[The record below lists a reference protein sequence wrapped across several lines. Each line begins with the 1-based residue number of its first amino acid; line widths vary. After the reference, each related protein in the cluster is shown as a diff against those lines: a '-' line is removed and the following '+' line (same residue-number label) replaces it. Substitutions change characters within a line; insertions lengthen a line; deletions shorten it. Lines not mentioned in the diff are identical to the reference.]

1 MRIILLGPPGSG
13 KGTQSTYIS
22 NYFNITHLSTG
33 NILRSEVNLSTDLGI
48 IAKKY
53 MDKGDLIPDDL
64 MIKAIK
70 NQIINLSSGFLLDG
84 FPRTL
89 AQAKSLDLLLEQIEK
104 PLDKIICLNVSK
116 KEILNRLSFR
126 AICNDC
132 SHNYNLVTSPPRVK
146 NICDL
151 CGGTILTRSDDNP
164 EAIINRLTIYDNLT
178 LPVIDYYESTTKCF
192 SVKAFGKPEDVFKT
206 IQNLLRF

>member
-22 NYFNITHLSTG
+22 KCFNITHLSTG
-33 NILRSEVNLSTDLGI
+33 DILRSEVNSSTDLGI
-48 IAKKY
+48 IAKTY

-64 MIKAIK
+64 MIRAIK

-104 PLDKIICLNVSK
+104 PLDKVICLNVSK
-116 KEILNRLSFR
+116 EEVLNRLSFR
-126 AICNDC
+126 AICNKC
-132 SHNYNLVTSPPRVK
+132 SHNYNLATSPPRVK

-151 CGGTILTRSDDNP
+151 CGGTILIRSDDNP
-164 EAIINRLTIYDNLT
+164 EAIINRLTIYDNFT

-192 SVKAFGKPEDVFKT
+192 SVKALGKPEDVFKT
-206 IQNLLRF
+206 IKNLLGF